1 MGYSRHCISEHNVVS
16 KEVLEETKKALQ
28 MIGEGKILA
37 NYFPVKPSSF
47 FLIHPSTLLAKK
59 NQNKNQKSLV
69 FFNLIFYFTTISDL
83 DFFL

>member
-47 FLIHPSTLLAKK
+47 FLIYPSTLLAKK
-59 NQNKNQKSLV
+59 KQKQKPKVISFLQ
-69 FFNLIFYFTTISDL
+69 LDILFYHHF
-83 DFFL
+83 